1 MNKIKILMLVA
12 ESWRSD
18 SAGGNVT
25 DNHFS
30 GMNAD
35 FAQIFTSAD
44 LPKNNTCHKYF
55 QFTDSEIIKK
65 FLLKQPVGHVLDI
78 NQISEK
84 QINAEKNDRKLLDL
98 FRILRLNFFYLI
110 KSFIWR
116 YSKWKTPALEKFI
129 LDFKPDVIF
138 APCYPFP
145 FQLALTRYV
154 KDLTGKKIV
163 SYSSDDN
170 YSLKQFSI
178 SPFFWVNRL
187 WNRYCLKKT
196 YSYYDLIYS
205 MTKTEIDEISLITK
219 KPMKILHKGIEITP
233 FQKRDI
239 KLPIKI
245 IYAGGIYIDRWK
257 VLARIGNVLK
267 EINKNGIKIVL
278 DIYTQNSLTKRQHKA
293 LNDGSNIF
301 THSAVDKDQLDIL
314 YKNSNIALHVESFSL
329 KNRLKTRLSFSTKII
344 DCLGSGC
351 AVIAVA
357 WKGQGGLKYLKEQ
370 NAALCIT
377 DLSEIKKQLEY
388 ISDNPNYIDLY
399 SKKAYDCVAKNHDI
413 KKIRKDLYTDIFN
426 LCSN

>member
-1 MNKIKILMLVA
+1 MSKIKILMLVA

-30 GMNAD
+30 GMDAE

-65 FLLKQPVGHVLDI
+65 FLTRQPVGNVLNI
-78 NQISEK
+78 NQISKK
-84 QINAEKNDRKLLDL
+84 QITTEKNDRKILDF
-98 FRILRLNFFYLI
+98 FRISRLNFFYFI

-129 LDFKPDVIF
+129 LDFEPDIIF

-154 KDLTGKKIV
+154 KDLTGKKVV

-170 YSLKQFSI
+170 YSLNQFSI
-178 SPFFWVNRL
+178 SPFFWINRF

-205 MTKTEIDEISLITK
+205 MTDTEINEMSSVTK
-219 KPMKILHKGIEITP
+219 KPMKILHKGIEIKP
-233 FQKRDI
+233 FQKNDI
-239 KLPIKI
+239 QSPIKI
-245 IYAGGIYIDRWK
+245 IYAGGIYLDRWK
-257 VLARIGNVLK
+257 ILARIGNVLK
-267 EINKNGIKIVL
+267 EINKNDIKFVL
-278 DIYTQNSLTKRQHKA
+278 DIYTQNSLTKRQYAA
-293 LNDGSNIF
+293 LNDGRNIF
-301 THSAVDKDQLDIL
+301 THKAVDKNRLDIL

-344 DCLGSGC
+344 DCMGSGC

-370 NAALCIT
+370 NAAICIT

-388 ISDNPNYIDLY
+388 ISLNPEIINLF
-399 SKKAYDCVAKNHDI
+399 SEKAYKCIVKNHNI
-413 KKIRKDLYTDIFN
+413 KKIREKLYYDLLD
-426 LCSN
+426 LCSK

>member
-1 MNKIKILMLVA
+1 MLVA

-30 GMNAD
+30 GMNAE

-55 QFTDSEIIKK
+55 QFTDSEIIKN
-65 FLLKQPVGHVLDI
+65 FLLRQPVGNVLDI
-78 NQISEK
+78 NQISGK

-178 SPFFWVNRL
+178 SPFFWLNRL

-239 KLPIKI
+239 NLPIKI
-245 IYAGGIYIDRWK
+245 IYAGGIYLDRWK

-267 EINKNGIKIVL
+267 EINKNDIKIVL

-301 THSAVDKDQLDIL
+301 THSAVEKDQLDIL

-377 DLSEIKKQLEY
+377 DLREIKKQLEY
-388 ISDNPNYIDLY
+388 ISDNPDYIDLY
-399 SKKAYDCVAKNHDI
+399 SKKAYDCVVKNHDI
-413 KKIRKDLYTDIFN
+413 KKIREDLYYDLLN
-426 LCSN
+426 LCSK

>member
-30 GMNAD
+30 GMNAE

-44 LPKNNTCHKYF
+44 LPKNNTCYKYF

-65 FLLKQPVGHVLDI
+65 FLLRQPVGHVLDI
-78 NQISEK
+78 NQISGK
-84 QINAEKNDRKLLDL
+84 QLIAEENDRKLLDL

-129 LDFKPDVIF
+129 LDFEPDVIF

-154 KDLTGKKIV
+154 KDLTEKKIV

-178 SPFFWVNRL
+178 SPFFWVNRF
-187 WNRYCLKKT
+187 WNRYSLKKT

-205 MTKTEIDEISLITK
+205 MTKTEIDEMSSITK

-233 FQKRDI
+233 FQKRDVHV
-239 KLPIKI
+239 PIKI

-267 EINKNGIKIVL
+267 EINKNDIKLVL
-278 DIYTQNSLTKRQHKA
+278 DIYTQNTLTKHQYTE
-293 LNDGSNIF
+293 LNDGRSIF
-301 THSAVDKDQLDIL
+301 THSAVDKNQLDIL
-314 YKNSNIALHVESFSL
+314 YKNSDIALHVESFSL

-357 WKGQGGLKYLKEQ
+357 WKGQGGLKYLKDQ

-377 DLSEIKKQLEY
+377 DISEIKKQLEY
-388 ISDNPNYIDLY
+388 ISDNPDYIYLN
-399 SKKAYDCVAKNHDI
+399 SKKAHECVVKNHNI
-413 KKIRKDLYTDIFN
+413 KKIREDLYYDLLN
-426 LCSN
+426 LCSK